1 MKRKQMNQFLQAH
14 RKYFLVVMGMFLAD
28 LTTKMLACWLLP
40 YNKEVRIA
48 GEKLYLYLT
57 YNFGAM
63 GGQAEYILGEVNK
76 ANTKLVFS
84 ALAAITIGTYLLL
97 IQKATL
103 KLAWKIV
110 IGLAIY
116 LLLVLCIETMYET
129 IQLPFPDH
137 FTSWFTKV
145 GATFLYSSIFY
156 VLQNKVLK
164 VLIAVILG
172 CGLGNLINHFYPP
185 YHVVDFIYS
194 DFLYRWW
201 KMGIFNLADLV
212 LNITEIMIV
221 FYLLYLLGKRIGL
234 VFIKPTAR
242 HSL

>member
-1 MKRKQMNQFLQAH
+1 MNQFLQAH
-14 RKYFLVVMGMFLAD
+14 KKYFFIIFGVFLSD
-28 LTTKMLACWLLP
+28 LITKMMACWLLP
-40 YNKEVRIA
+40 YNEEVGIA

-63 GGQAEYILGEVNK
+63 GGQAEFVFGEVNK
-76 ANTKLVFS
+76 ANTKLVCF

-129 IQLPFPDH
+129 ITISFSNH
-137 FTSWFTKV
+137 FTSWFKML
-145 GATFLYSSIFY
+145 GSILLYSIIFH

-164 VLIAVILG
+164 TLIAVALG

-212 LNITEIMIV
+212 LNVTEITIV
-221 FYLLYLLGKRIGL
+221 FYLLYLLGKRIKRI
-234 VFIKPTAR
+234 FITPTAR
-242 HSL
+242 HFL